1 MRQVASGA
9 GNRRVPVRPLAAAA
23 AVLLALAALGAAATL
38 LINNGPLPEQWRA
51 AAAAGLSQWLGT
63 DVTVEAARLLG
74 PGRVAF
80 EGVRADG
87 EVAFYLKRVT
97 VGFSPWDLGRLL
109 REPLSAVHWMQVHG
123 FDVTV
128 PVEWLAARWPAR
140 SDSAGDT
147 GAGRDTAPGTPVRA
161 LTAEVDVAV
170 EIADGRITVVAGE
183 EQLQAAVA
191 GRVALQGGQ
200 WVMRNLRLS
209 LPGFE
214 VEGHGPVWPQPEV
227 YARITASDW
236 RAALAAVPGRWRSAL
251 PLELS
256 GMTEGEV
263 WLTGT
268 WAAPRAWGRLQLEGL
283 TVGVPAVA
291 GRPYR
296 LTGGV
301 LAWSWRPSRG
311 LELAL
316 EAERAETRVKAEGAL
331 GADGALELAVNATDL
346 DLPEDALPLERLGVA
361 GRADFFGRLGGTVKE
376 PVLAGELLADGGHLF
391 GQPVS
396 SLKAQVQLTRD
407 AFDFSRVRV
416 VQGSSEYHLEGRVE
430 FGREAGDPGQLHLVL
445 RTDRGRVEA
454 LTAALGWRVPVEAV
468 FSGTLVI
475 GGPLGAVTGQGDI
488 VLTQGVAWGQP
499 FDRLAGQFHYGP
511 EGFEIPAATGSV
523 RGASVEVRGGGN
535 PKGPWELHVSAQ
547 DVPLHAIT
555 GLRERLPMISGLVSV
570 DGTVRRNAG
579 EVLPEFAG
587 RISARHV
594 LVGSLDFTE
603 AAGELQFAGGTWRTG
618 GITLRRSSGGTYVA
632 AGAVQAGGAKPG
644 AEPAL
649 DLSIAVHRESLAD
662 VLALTGLRLPVL
674 APNGRVSARVAL
686 AGKPSDPVARIRL
699 EAPDVYVVGYRTAV
713 AVEMR
718 IQDGRVHID
727 ALSRESG

>member
-1 MRQVASGA
+1 MASGA
-9 GNRRVPVRPLAAAA
+9 GNRRVPVRSLAAAA
-23 AVLLALAALGAAATL
+23 AVLLLALAALGVAATL

-63 DVTVEAARLLG
+63 DVTVEAAYLLG
-74 PGRVAF
+74 PGRIAL
-80 EGVRADG
+80 EGVRAEG

-97 VGFSPWDLGRLL
+97 AGFSLWDLGRLL
-109 REPLSAVHWMQVHG
+109 REPLAAVRWVQVDG

-128 PVEWLAARWPAR
+128 PVEWLAARLPAR
-140 SDSAGDT
+140 SDNAGDT
-147 GAGRDTAPGTPVRA
+147 EAGKDAAPGSPVQA

-170 EIADGRITVVAGE
+170 ELADGRINIVAGE
-183 EQLQAAVA
+183 EQFQAAVA

-200 WVMRNLRLS
+200 WVMHSLRLS

-214 VEGHGPVWPQPEV
+214 VDGHGPVWPQPEV
-227 YARITASDW
+227 YARVTASDW
-236 RAALAAVPGRWRSAL
+236 GAALAAAPERWRSAL

-256 GMTEGEV
+256 GMTEGEL
-263 WLTGT
+263 WLTGA

-296 LTGGV
+296 LTGGTLV
-301 LAWSWRPSRG
+301 WSWRPSRG

-316 EAERAETRVKAEGAL
+316 EAERDETRVKAEGAL
-331 GADGALELAVNATDL
+331 AADGALALEVKATDL
-346 DLPEDALPLERLGVA
+346 ALPEDALPLARLGVA
-361 GRADFFGRLGGTVKE
+361 GRADFFGRLGGTVRE
-376 PVLAGELLADGGHLF
+376 PVLAGELLADGGRLF

-396 SLKAQVQLTRD
+396 SLKAQLQLTRE
-407 AFDFSRVRV
+407 AFDFTRARV

-430 FGREAGDPGQLHLVL
+430 FGREAGDPGQLQLVL

-454 LTAALGWRVPVEAV
+454 LAAALGWRVPVEAV
-468 FSGTLVI
+468 FSGTLII
-475 GGPLGAVTGQGDI
+475 GGPLGAIRGQGDI
-488 VLTQGVAWGQP
+488 ALTQGVAWGQP

-511 EGFEIPAATGSV
+511 EGFQIPAATGRV
-523 RGASVEVRGGGN
+523 RGGSVEVSGGGN
-535 PKGPWELHVSAQ
+535 ANGPWELHVSAQ
-547 DVPLHAIT
+547 DVPLQAVA
-555 GLRERLPMISGLVSV
+555 GLRERVPMVSGLVSV
-570 DGTVRRNAG
+570 DGTVRRAAG

-587 RISARHV
+587 RVSARHV
-594 LVGSLDFTE
+594 LVGSLDFAE

-632 AGAVQAGGAKPG
+632 AGAVRDGGAEPG
-644 AEPAL
+644 AEPVL
-649 DLSIAVHRESLAD
+649 DLSLTVDGESLAD

-674 APNGRVSARVAL
+674 APNGRVSAQVAL
-686 AGKPSDPVARIRL
+686 AGTPGDPVARIRL
-699 EAPDVYVVGYRTAV
+699 DAPDVYVIGYRTAV

-718 IQDGRVHID
+718 IEDGRVHID
-727 ALSRESG
+727 ELSRESG